1 MNHKASYRLSLCLTG
16 ALLCAPVIF
25 TTYAPLV
32 DFPNHLARA
41 HILHFYGQVPAYRAA
56 YKPAPAPLPNLAVDL
71 VVTQLLRFFGLLT
84 AGGIFLVLT
93 LLLFVAGC
101 HRLGRAIHG
110 SPTWLALPCCF
121 IAYNS
126 NFLYG
131 FVNYSFGVGLFCV
144 TLSYWLE
151 WRRESSV
158 RRLPLVALLVV
169 CSYLAHLSAYSFL
182 CAAFV
187 VVAAWDYGA
196 DKESLAKTVL
206 KLAPL
211 VFPAALFVLFM
222 RGGGSAGGLGWNT
235 PAGKAVGLLSPVLTY
250 NYALDACVLAAL
262 AAAALAAFVLARK
275 RGGGGLRVVWPT
287 FGAGLAFLLLYFLSP
302 KAALGGSA
310 VDVRFIIPCVLL
322 CVLSLKF
329 SLRGRA
335 GKFLMLAVLCV
346 ACVRLAAVWK
356 TWAGLDRRIAAE
368 VARFDVLPDGARV
381 YPVVV
386 MSREMRVEKV
396 ERPFRHLAHY
406 TTTSRH
412 AFVPSLFTIDGQQPL
427 GFRERPRFVEASF
440 YSSEE
445 WRELS
450 PRWLGYLD
458 DYDYLWAYG
467 LDDSLR
473 ALAGSRCTKVY
484 EEDGFSL
491 WRVNR

>member
-1 MNHKASYRLSLCLTG
+1 MNEKTSYRLLLCLTCV
-16 ALLCAPVIF
+16 LLCAPVVF
-25 TTYAPLV
+25 TTYVPLV

-41 HILHFYGQVPAYRAA
+41 HILHFYEQVPAYKAA
-56 YKPAPAPLPNLAVDL
+56 YAPAPAPAPLPNLAVDL
-71 VVTQLLRFFGLLT
+71 LVPALLRFFGLLT
-84 AGGIFLVLT
+84 AARIFLVL
-93 LLLFVAGC
+93 LLLLSVAGC
-101 HRLGRAIHG
+101 HRLGKAIHG

-121 IAYNS
+121 LAYNS

-131 FVNYSFGVGLFCV
+131 FVNYAFGVGLFCV

-151 WRRESSV
+151 WRRELNA
-158 RRLPLVALLVV
+158 RRFVLVALLVF
-169 CSYLAHLSAYSFL
+169 CSYFAHLSAYSFL
-182 CAAFV
+182 CATFA
-187 VVAAWDYGA
+187 VVAAWDYRAG
-196 DKESLAKTVL
+196 KESLSKTVL

-222 RGGGSAGGLGWNT
+222 RGGGKDGWVGWNT
-235 PAGKAVGLLSPVLTY
+235 PAGKVVGLLTPVSTY

-262 AAAALAAFVLARK
+262 AALAFVAFALSRR
-275 RGGGGLRVVWPT
+275 RGGFGVVWPT
-287 FGAGLAFLLLYFLSP
+287 FAAGLALLLLYFLSP
-302 KAALGGSA
+302 RAALGGSA

-335 GKFLMLAVLCV
+335 GKFLLLAVLCV

-356 TWAGLDRRIAAE
+356 TWAELDRRIAAE
-368 VARFDVLPDGARV
+368 VARFDALPDGARV
-381 YPVVV
+381 YPMIV
-386 MSREMRVEKV
+386 MPKDMQTEKV
-396 ERPFRHLAHY
+396 ERSFRHLAHY

-412 AFVPSLFTIDGQQPL
+412 AFVPSLFTIEGQQPL
-427 GFRERPRFVEASF
+427 GFRRRPRFVEASS
-440 YSSEE
+440 YHSEE

-450 PRWLGYLD
+450 PHWLGYLD

-467 LDDSLR
+467 LDDPLR

>member
-1 MNHKASYRLSLCLTG
+1 MNEKTSYWLLLCLTG
-16 ALLCAPVIF
+16 ALLCAPVAF
-25 TTYAPLV
+25 TTYVPLV

-41 HILHFYGQVPAYRAA
+41 HILHFYEQVPAYKAA
-56 YKPAPAPLPNLAVDL
+56 YAPAPAPLPNLAVDL
-71 VVTQLLRFFGLLT
+71 IVTQLLRFFGVLT
-84 AGGIFLVLT
+84 AGSIFLTLT

-151 WRRESSV
+151 WRRGLNV
-158 RRLPLVALLVV
+158 GRFLLVALLVF

-182 CAAFV
+182 CATFV
-187 VVAAWDYGA
+187 VVAAWEYRAG
-196 DKESLAKTVL
+196 KESLAKTVL

-222 RGGGSAGGLGWNT
+222 RGGGKDGWVGWNT

-250 NYALDACVLAAL
+250 DYALDACVLAAL
-262 AAAALAAFVLARK
+262 AVVAFVAFALSRK
-275 RGGGGLRVVWPT
+275 RGGLGVVWPT
-287 FGAGLAFLLLYFLSP
+287 FGAGLVLLLLYFLSP

-310 VDVRFIIPCVLL
+310 VDVRFVIPCLLL

-329 SLRGRA
+329 GLRGRA
-335 GKFLMLAVLCV
+335 GKLLMLAVLCV

-356 TWAGLDRRIAAE
+356 TWAELDVRIAAE
-368 VARFDVLPDGARV
+368 VARFEVLPDGARV
-381 YPVVV
+381 YPVIV
-386 MSREMRVEKV
+386 MSQDRQMEKV
-396 ERPFRHLAHY
+396 ERSFRHLAHY

-427 GFRERPRFVEASF
+427 GFRERPRFVEASS

-445 WRELS
+445 WQQLS